1 MASID
6 LDQLQRMWQEDSKID
21 DINLDKES
29 VNVPNLHAKY
39 LTMLSTAKLNLQKER
54 SDYYKL
60 RRFKWRYYRGELSQ
74 NELNDLGWDQYLG
87 AKPLKNEMD
96 EQLDGDFDLIK
107 KKDRIVYWETIV
119 DVLERILRSIAS
131 RGWDIK
137 NAIEWHKFTN
147 GVM

>member
-1 MASID
+1 MD
-6 LDQLQRMWQEDSKID
+6 LDKLQTMWQNDAKVD

-29 VNVPNLHAKY
+29 LNIPNLHAKY
-39 LTMLSTAKLNLQKER
+39 VTILSTAKLNLQKER

-60 RRFKWRYYRGELSQ
+60 RRYKWRYYRGELSL
-74 NELNDLGWDQYLG
+74 NELQELGWEQWQG

-96 EQLDGDFDLIK
+96 EQLEGDFDLIK
-107 KKDRIVYWETIV
+107 KKDKIAYWETNV
-119 DVLERILRSIAS
+119 DFLERVLRSISS

>member
-1 MASID
+1 MD
-6 LDQLQRMWQEDSKID
+6 LDKLQTMWQNDAKVD

-29 VNVPNLHAKY
+29 LNIPNLHAKY
-39 LTMLSTAKLNLQKER
+39 VTLLSTAKER

-60 RRFKWRYYRGELSQ
+60 RRYKWRYYRGELSL
-74 NELNDLGWDQYLG
+74 NELKELGWEQWQG

-96 EQLDGDFDLIK
+96 EQLEGDFDLIK
-107 KKDRIVYWETIV
+107 KKDKIAYWETNV
-119 DVLERILRSIAS
+119 DFLERVLRSISS

>member
-1 MASID
+1 MD
-6 LDQLQRMWQEDSKID
+6 LDKLHTMWQNDAKVD
-21 DINLDKES
+21 DINLDKERL
-29 VNVPNLHAKY
+29 NIPNLHAKY
-39 LTMLSTAKLNLQKER
+39 VTILSTAKLNLQKER

-60 RRFKWRYYRGELSQ
+60 RRYKWRYYRGELSL
-74 NELNDLGWDQYLG
+74 NELKELGWEQWQG

-96 EQLDGDFDLIK
+96 EQLEGDFDLIK
-107 KKDRIVYWETIV
+107 KKDKIAYWETNV
-119 DVLERILRSIAS
+119 DFLERVLRSISS

>member
-1 MASID
+1 MATVD
-6 LDQLQRMWQEDSKID
+6 LDQLQRMWLEDAKID

-39 LTMLSTAKLNLQKER
+39 LTILSTAKLNLQKER

-74 NELNDLGWDQYLG
+74 QELTELGWDQYLG

-96 EQLDGDFDLIK
+96 EQLEGDFDLIK
-107 KKDRIVYWETIV
+107 KKDKIAYWETIV
-119 DVLERILRSIAS
+119 DTLERILRSIGS

>member
-1 MASID
+1 
-6 LDQLQRMWQEDSKID
+6 
-21 DINLDKES
+21 
-29 VNVPNLHAKY
+29 
-39 LTMLSTAKLNLQKER
+39 
-54 SDYYKL
+54 
-60 RRFKWRYYRGELSQ
+60 
-74 NELNDLGWDQYLG
+74 LGWDQYLG

-119 DVLERILRSIAS
+119 DTLERILRSIGS

-147 GVM
+147 GM

>member
-1 MASID
+1 MATID
-6 LDQLQRMWQEDSKID
+6 LDQLQRMWQEDAKID
-21 DINLDKES
+21 DIELDKES

-39 LTMLSTAKLNLQKER
+39 LTILSTSKLNLQKER

-74 NELNDLGWDQYLG
+74 QELTELGWDQYLG

-119 DVLERILRSIAS
+119 DTLERILRSISS

>member
-1 MASID
+1 MAIE
-6 LDQLQRMWQEDSKID
+6 LDKLQLMWQQDSSVD

-29 VNVPNLHAKY
+29 LNVPNLHAKY
-39 LTMLSTAKLNLQKER
+39 VTILSTAKLNLQKER

-60 RRFKWRYYRGELSQ
+60 RRYKWRYYRGELSQ
-74 NELNDLGWDQYLG
+74 AELVELGWDQYLG

-96 EQLDGDFDLIK
+96 EQLEGDFDLIK
-107 KKDRIVYWETIV
+107 KKDRIVYWETVV
-119 DVLERILRSIAS
+119 DFLERVLRSINS

>member
-1 MASID
+1 MVD
-6 LDQLQRMWQEDSKID
+6 LDKLQTMWQQDCKID

-29 VNVPNLHAKY
+29 LQTPNLHAKY
-39 LTMLSTAKLNLQKER
+39 VVILSTAKLNLQKER

-60 RRFKWRYYRGELSQ
+60 RRYKWRYFRGEMSQ
-74 NELNDLGWDQYLG
+74 RELEELGWEQYLG
-87 AKPLKNEMD
+87 SKPLKNEMD
-96 EQLDGDFDLIK
+96 EHLDGDFDLIK
-107 KKDRIVYWETIV
+107 KKDKISYWETVV
-119 DVLERILRSIAS
+119 DFVERVLRSINS

>member
-1 MASID
+1 MD
-6 LDQLQRMWQEDSKID
+6 LDKSQTMWQNDAKVD

-29 VNVPNLHAKY
+29 LNIPNLHAKY
-39 LTMLSTAKLNLQKER
+39 VTILSTAKLNLQKER

-60 RRFKWRYYRGELSQ
+60 RRYKWRYYRGELSL
-74 NELNDLGWDQYLG
+74 NELKELGWEQWQG

-96 EQLDGDFDLIK
+96 EQLEGDFDLIK
-107 KKDRIVYWETIV
+107 KKDKIAYWETNV
-119 DVLERILRSIAS
+119 DFLERVLRSISS

>member
-1 MASID
+1 MVD
-6 LDQLQRMWQEDSKID
+6 LDKLQTMWQQDCNID

-29 VNVPNLHAKY
+29 LNTPNLHAKY
-39 LTMLSTAKLNLQKER
+39 VVILSTAKLNLQKER

-60 RRFKWRYYRGELSQ
+60 RRYKWRYFRGEMSQ
-74 NELNDLGWDQYLG
+74 RELDDLGWEQYLG
-87 AKPLKNEMD
+87 SKPLKNEMD
-96 EQLDGDFDLIK
+96 EHLDGDFDLIK
-107 KKDRIVYWETIV
+107 KKDKIAYWETVV
-119 DVLERILRSIAS
+119 DFVERILRSINS

>member
-1 MASID
+1 MATID
-6 LDQLQRMWQEDSKID
+6 LDQLQRMWQDDAKID
-21 DINLDKES
+21 DIELDKES
-29 VNVPNLHAKY
+29 INVPNLHAKY
-39 LTMLSTAKLNLQKER
+39 LTILSTAKLNLQKER

-74 NELNDLGWDQYLG
+74 QELTELGWDQYLG

-119 DVLERILRSIAS
+119 DTLERILRSIGS

-147 GVM
+147 GM

>member
-1 MASID
+1 MATID
-6 LDQLQRMWQEDSKID
+6 LDQLQRMWQEDAKID
-21 DINLDKES
+21 DIELDKES

-39 LTMLSTAKLNLQKER
+39 LTILSTAKLNLQKER

-74 NELNDLGWDQYLG
+74 QELTELGWDQYLG

-96 EQLDGDFDLIK
+96 EQLEGDFDLIK
-107 KKDRIVYWETIV
+107 KKDKIAYWETVV
-119 DVLERILRSIAS
+119 DTLERIMRSIGS
-131 RGWDIK
+131 RGFDIK
-137 NAIEWHKFTN
+137 HAIEWHKFTN

>member
-1 MASID
+1 MASVD
-6 LDQLQRMWQEDSKID
+6 LDQLQRMWLEDARID

-39 LTMLSTAKLNLQKER
+39 LVILSTAKLNLQKER
-54 SDYYKL
+54 SDYFKL

-74 NELNDLGWDQYLG
+74 NELTELGWDQYLG

-96 EQLDGDFDLIK
+96 EQLEGDFDLIK
-107 KKDRIVYWETIV
+107 KKDKIAYWETIV
-119 DVLERILRSIAS
+119 DTLERILRSINS